1 MTFSQKE
8 RERLGALLLSVGPDA
23 PTLNDG
29 WLTRDLAAHLFIRER
44 KTWKAGGMFV
54 SALEG
59 ILDAEMEKQKAR
71 PYDEVVR
78 EWAGGPPVWVKPF
91 DSKINTAEHFIH
103 HEDVRRGGGEINPR
117 EFSQRV
123 NGELLRWVERF
134 GKMALKGSP
143 VPVILTP
150 PNLPPVTVGDS
161 AGVAERGDDVV
172 RVTGEPGEL
181 LLWVSGRTDAT
192 KVDFS
197 GAVEKFTDFEI
208 KGI

>member
-8 RERLGALLLSVGPDA
+8 RERLGALLLEIGPDA

-29 WLTRDLAAHLFIRER
+29 WLTRDLAAHLLIRER

-103 HEDVRRGGGEINPR
+103 HEDVRRGGGEIVPR
-117 EFSQRV
+117 EFSKRV
-123 NGELLRWVERF
+123 NEELLRWAERF
-134 GKMALKGSP
+134 GKLALKGSP

-181 LLWVSGRTDAT
+181 LLWVSGRTDAA
-192 KVDFS
+192 KADLS